1 MTSFSVLVCDRL
13 DLGDLSLGASFKVDY
28 RPGITQEELLQTV
41 PNYDVIIVRSRTR
54 VGRDVIEKG
63 RRLKVVA
70 RSGTGLD
77 NIDLTAAASRGV
89 RVVNAPESLVEA
101 VAEHTT
107 LLLLALSRK
116 LTVADVSVKRGSW
129 SKEDFLGV
137 ELKGKALG
145 VVGLGRVGRRV
156 GEIARVIGM
165 SINAYDVVPIPP
177 ETIEKMSAKLVDLD
191 ALFSLSDFV
200 TLHVPLTEE
209 TRHMV
214 DARRLG
220 LMRKGSF
227 LVNTSRGGVVD
238 EQALAG
244 ALSEGRLGGAAL
256 DVFEQE
262 PPSGAILTAPNII
275 VTPHIGGQTAEA
287 QREAITNISHK
298 IAEALSSD

>member
-1 MTSFSVLVCDRL
+1 MASFSVLVCDQL
-13 DLGDLSLGASFKVDY
+13 DLGDLNLGASFRVDY
-28 RPGITQEELLQTV
+28 RPAITHEELLKAV
-41 PNYDVIIVRSRTR
+41 PIYDVIIVRSRTK

-63 RRLKVVA
+63 RRLKVIA

-77 NIDLTAAASRGV
+77 NIDLAAAASRGV
-89 RVVNAPESLVEA
+89 RVVSTPESLVEA

-116 LTVADVSVKRGSW
+116 LTFADSSVKRGNW
-129 SKEDFLGV
+129 SKENLLGV
-137 ELKGKALG
+137 ELNGRALG

-165 SINAYDVVPIPP
+165 SIIAYDVVPIPP
-177 ETIEKMSAKLVDLD
+177 ETVEKMSAKLVDLD
-191 ALFSLSDFV
+191 TLFSSSDFV

-220 LMRKGSF
+220 LMRTGSF

-238 EQALAG
+238 ERALAA
-244 ALSEGRLGGAAL
+244 ALREGRLGGAAL

-262 PPSGAILTAPNII
+262 PPTGAILTAPNII
-275 VTPHIGGQTAEA
+275 LTPHIGGQTAEA
-287 QREAITNISHK
+287 QRGAITSISHK
-298 IAEALSSD
+298 IVEALSSE